1 MEKVIINPTSNTDTI
16 LSTEVQNLMEDEGII
31 LAYENNS
38 LIGSVIFYNNY
49 YILSTILFQLE
60 YRNLSELLSENSDLT
75 FKFIS

>member
-1 MEKVIINPTSNTDTI
+1 MEKIIVNPTVNKDTI
-16 LSTEVQNLMEDEGII
+16 LSTEAQNLMEDEGII

-38 LIGSVIFYNNY
+38 LIGSVIFYNNK

-75 FKFIS
+75 FKFIN